1 VFFIKP
7 LNSAFVSLFS
17 LAIRGYQIVISPI
30 LGNNCRFNPTCSN
43 YALLSLKKRG
53 LLLGSFLSL
62 KRIIKCN
69 PLHPG
74 GHDPVK

>member
-1 VFFIKP
+1 MFFIKL
-7 LNSAFVSLFS
+7 LNNVIVDLLSLI
-17 LAIRGYQIVISPI
+17 IRGYQVLISPV

-53 LLLGSFLSL
+53 FLLGSLLTL

-74 GHDPVK
+74 GHDPIK